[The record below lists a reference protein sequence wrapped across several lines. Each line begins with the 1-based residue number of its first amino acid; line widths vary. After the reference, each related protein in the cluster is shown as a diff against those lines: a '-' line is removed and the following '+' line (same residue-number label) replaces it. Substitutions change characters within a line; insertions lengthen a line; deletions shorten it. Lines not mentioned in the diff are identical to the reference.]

1 MRVVDV
7 TAEFDR
13 FAMATT
19 DMPAEQRIAAFE
31 REIGP
36 IADGFYSRGRRPDD
50 YDLRVLDTLRSYPG
64 RRDGVLAISRD
75 FSRLFASARQKFESQ
90 FGPVSSTHP
99 VYLLDSMG
107 ELDGGTRELRSG
119 ATLLFGADVIAEVH
133 AGKDMTPFFYHEL
146 FHVYHDA
153 RVASCFAI
161 YCSLWAEGLA
171 TYAASRLAPDTD
183 DDGLILNL
191 PRPIRPAVEA
201 NRAAAV
207 CAVAAR
213 LDSTS
218 DEDFNGLFQGD
229 VRLPGFPS
237 RMGYYVGYLVASD
250 IGRTRD
256 LHALARMS
264 MQDAR
269 PLIDEALARM
279 ATCPE
284 ATTEARERSRTHR
297 ISG

>member
-75 FSRLFASARQKFESQ
+75 FSRLFASARQKFQSQ

-119 ATLLFGADVIAEVH
+119 ATLLFGADAILLSRALPCLSRCPRRQLLRH
-133 AGKDMTPFFYHEL
+133 LL
-146 FHVYHDA
+146 FAVGGRPGHL
-153 RVASCFAI
+153 
-161 YCSLWAEGLA
+161 CS
-171 TYAASRLAPDTD
+171 
-183 DDGLILNL
+183 
-191 PRPIRPAVEA
+191 
-201 NRAAAV
+201 
-207 CAVAAR
+207 
-213 LDSTS
+213 
-218 DEDFNGLFQGD
+218 
-229 VRLPGFPS
+229 
-237 RMGYYVGYLVASD
+237 
-250 IGRTRD
+250 
-256 LHALARMS
+256 
-264 MQDAR
+264 
-269 PLIDEALARM
+269 
-279 ATCPE
+279 
-284 ATTEARERSRTHR
+284 
-297 ISG
+297 